1 MTRHYPRRVSPF
13 GHPRIKAWLA
23 APRGFSQP
31 PTSFIASRR
40 LGIHRTPFP
49 AWSPYS
55 SHTRAATHAGQRAV
69 LAPPSPHVPFPYAR
83 LGRRC
88 GCRSRLPPAPPC
100 LGARTRMDPHARKVA
115 FAGLRPACSPAAT
128 RERGWIHQ
136 ALPKSSCC
144 DVHFPSYAIF
154 KERTERR
161 PL

>member
-1 MTRHYPRRVSPF
+1 
-13 GHPRIKAWLA
+13 
-23 APRGFSQP
+23 
-31 PTSFIASRR
+31 
-40 LGIHRTPFP
+40 
-49 AWSPYS
+49 
-55 SHTRAATHAGQRAV
+55 
-69 LAPPSPHVPFPYAR
+69 
-83 LGRRC
+83 
-88 GCRSRLPPAPPC
+88 
-100 LGARTRMDPHARKVA
+100 MDPHARKVA